1 MEQSKSFEAAMKR
14 LEEIVR
20 TMEGGELPLEESL
33 KLYEEAVGLIASAS
47 GKLDEAEQKV
57 MLLTK
62 GEHGLT
68 VEPFD
73 PETNA

>member
-1 MEQSKSFEAAMKR
+1 MTLEQMMDR
-14 LEEIVR
+14 IEEIAGIL
-20 TMEGGELPLEESL
+20 EKGEIPLEESL

-62 GEHGLT
+62 GDHGLT
-68 VEPFD
+68 VEEFD
-73 PETNA
+73 PEGAV